1 MNFWKDKSPTKGM
14 IYELMK
20 EWKKSKNR
28 FPFCIASTRRHEH
41 LASHPLGTL
50 FEQAETD
57 HLQGHKQMRT

>member
-28 FPFCIASTRRHEH
+28 FPFCIAKLHEETCGFVYTNLTSTVVYQS
-41 LASHPLGTL
+41 AKSI
-50 FEQAETD
+50 
-57 HLQGHKQMRT
+57 